1 MSAKSLAAT
10 ALASLATVA
19 MGGLV
24 DPSPAVGPAKPL
36 DWFTVDLDKDP
47 QDRWTELM
55 QAKKNETL
63 AVLDYVFDKVPK
75 AIRPLALKVVD
86 DAEHFWPLQI
96 REELQGVADVLGVDV
111 AEIFTM
117 NLFYELNSG
126 CTSIVAQ
133 VAVGLLYVPSASCV
147 LGFGIHPLVLNSAL
161 PSSI

>member
-1 MSAKSLAAT
+1 MSTKSLVAA
-10 ALASLATVA
+10 ALASLAAGASGVL
-19 MGGLV
+19 MN
-24 DPSPAVGPAKPL
+24 PEPAVGPAKPL

-63 AVLDYVFDKVPK
+63 AVLDFVFDKIPK

-96 REELQGVADVLGVDV
+96 REELQGVADTLGIDV

-133 VAVGLLYVPSASCV
+133 VQVCVAVFSELIYFVCLSPAAIAD
-147 LGFGIHPLVLNSAL
+147 FHP
-161 PSSI
+161 